1 MISYTSS
8 EVISIITAQ
17 NFIFLLKNEIRLAQ
31 TSELTLFIKTKS
43 KL

>member
-17 NFIFLLKNEIRLAQ
+17 NIIFLLKNEITLAQ
-31 TSELTLFIKTKS
+31 ASEWTIFIKTKS